1 MSFIMFQ
8 IGKFYLNIVIRY
20 SITLTVLN
28 RVMKTSIIIALIRGL
43 GEYSKVQYISKSNYK
58 SIMGSAFVTNH
69 LEIH

>member
-43 GEYSKVQYISKSNYK
+43 GEYSKVQYICKSNYK